1 MNDNKLQTLSSIT
14 SWILFL
20 LFLVVLVNMGE
31 VPTVPTESPERLLLR
46 NFHIAMGSLLFLCSF
61 FRAALWLIHP
71 PQNNNSKLPD
81 ASYAQVHVLQF
92 SLYCTFI
99 AQGISGIL
107 NAWWDGLIQ
116 FVPGVDTINH
126 GLWVTVGYLH
136 SAFGFFYINLI
147 LFILLFRIYHM
158 IRYRAFSLNVFA

>member
-1 MNDNKLQTLSSIT
+1 MIDNKLKTLSSIT

-71 PQNNNSKLPD
+71 PQNNNFKLPD

-92 SLYCTFI
+92 RLYCAFI

>member
-1 MNDNKLQTLSSIT
+1 MNDNKLKTLSSIT
-14 SWILFL
+14 SWLLFM
-20 LFLVVLVNMGE
+20 LFLVVLVNIGE

-61 FRAALWLIHP
+61 FRAGLWLIHP
-71 PQNNNSKLPD
+71 PQNNNFKLPD

-92 SLYCTFI
+92 SLYCAFI

>member
-1 MNDNKLQTLSSIT
+1 MNDNKLKTLSSIT
-14 SWILFL
+14 SWLLFM
-20 LFLVVLVNMGE
+20 LFLVVLVNIGE

-61 FRAALWLIHP
+61 FRAGLWLMHP

-92 SLYCTFI
+92 SLYCAFI

>member
-1 MNDNKLQTLSSIT
+1 M
-14 SWILFL
+14 
-20 LFLVVLVNMGE
+20 
-31 VPTVPTESPERLLLR
+31 
-46 NFHIAMGSLLFLCSF
+46 
-61 FRAALWLIHP
+61 HP

-92 SLYCTFI
+92 SLYCAFI